1 MDDRYQLNEKEYVQL
16 SNDALEVF
24 RIGVRTTEK
33 ESGGILLGS
42 VFPRSHVLVEMAT
55 RPGFLDKAGRY
66 FFERS
71 RPRAQTIVNRRWK
84 KSAGQSI
91 YLGEWHTHPVADPVP
106 SSRDRTM
113 IRNMF
118 HQTKMEIDF
127 LLLIIVGTRSLWIGI
142 ENGESVRELL
152 GYTGRTSNGET
163 ARSVDVSLF
172 EKGA

>member
-1 MDDRYQLNEKEYVQL
+1 MDNRYQLNEKEYVQL
-16 SNDALEVF
+16 SNDALDVF
-24 RIGVRTTEK
+24 RIGVETTGK

-42 VFPRSHVLVEMAT
+42 VFPQSHVLVELAT

-71 RPRAQTIVNRRWK
+71 RLRAQRIVNRRWK
-84 KSAGQSI
+84 KSGGQSI

-106 SSRDRTM
+106 SARDRTM

-127 LLLIIVGTRSLWIGI
+127 LLLLIIGTSCLWIGI
-142 ENGESVRELL
+142 ENGESLRELV
-152 GYTGRTSNGET
+152 GNR
-163 ARSVDVSLF
+163 
-172 EKGA
+172 

>member
-1 MDDRYQLNEKEYVQL
+1 MDDRYLLNEKEYVQL
-16 SNDALEVF
+16 SSEALDVF
-24 RIGVRTTEK
+24 RLCATTTGK

-42 VFPRSHVLVEMAT
+42 VFPQSHVLVQLAT
-55 RPGFLDKAGRY
+55 RPGLFDKAGRY

-71 RPRAQTIVNRRWK
+71 RLRAQRIVNRCWN
-84 KSAGQSI
+84 KSGGESI

-127 LLLIIVGTRSLWIGI
+127 LLLIIIGTRSPWIGI
-142 ENGESVRELL
+142 ENGESLRQLVGNRR
-152 GYTGRTSNGET
+152 RTS
-163 ARSVDVSLF
+163 D
-172 EKGA
+172 